1 MIMNMTKVVTIIEL
15 EITIQCIIDALGIFC
30 VNQTRIQTAFM
41 THQTHTQIF
50 LIVIFLQMIIFFKG
64 IFDR

>member
-30 VNQTRIQTAFM
+30 VNQTRIETAFM
-41 THQTHTQIF
+41 THQTHTHKYFYIY
-50 LIVIFLQMIIFFKG
+50 FFYK
-64 IFDR
+64 